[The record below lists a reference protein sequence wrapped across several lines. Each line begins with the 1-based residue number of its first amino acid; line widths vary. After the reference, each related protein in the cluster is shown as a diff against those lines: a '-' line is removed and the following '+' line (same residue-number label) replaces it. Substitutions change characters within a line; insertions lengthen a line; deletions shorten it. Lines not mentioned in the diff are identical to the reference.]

1 MTGSEWVHEGPS
13 LDAPRTGAILTRGQ
27 PVEIL
32 ALFGDWCLVR
42 WALPGDGEMRG
53 WVRAEWVG
61 TAMPIPVRLV
71 TPTTNP

>member
-13 LDAPRTGAILTRGQ
+13 LDSPRTGVILRQGQ

-42 WALPGDGEMRG
+42 WVPAGEGEMTG
-53 WVRAEWVG
+53 WVLARWVG
-61 TAMPIPVRLV
+61 TTSPIPERLV
-71 TPTTNP
+71 TPTPGS